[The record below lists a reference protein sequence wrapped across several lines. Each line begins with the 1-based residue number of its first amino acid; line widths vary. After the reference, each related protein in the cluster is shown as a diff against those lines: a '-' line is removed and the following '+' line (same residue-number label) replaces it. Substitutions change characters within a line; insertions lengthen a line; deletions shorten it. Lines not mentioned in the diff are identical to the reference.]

1 MRAARPERHAAEWQV
16 WAALG
21 IVYVVWGS
29 TYLAIRVMVRTMP
42 PLLSGGTRHVTA
54 GLVIFAL
61 LVLWRGR
68 GALRLRRSELIG
80 GGLVG
85 LLLLLGGNGL
95 VVLGEQQVPSGL
107 TALIVAVVPLC
118 VVVLRRIFHE
128 RVHTGTIVGVVAGF
142 VGVAILIVPEGISGR
157 VDTVS
162 MLMIVGA
169 AVSWSIGSYISKR
182 VDMPHDPLASTGVQ
196 MLVGGLGLVA
206 VGGLTGETVQP
217 QMFSAESLLSLG
229 YLIVFGSV
237 LAYTAYTW
245 ALIHASVSRV
255 STYAYVNPVVA
266 VILGGL
272 LLQETI
278 DLTMLIGA
286 AVIIVSVWLV
296 IRTESRKT
304 HPTGALDALPDPP
317 DDEAEPISRPA

>member
-1 MRAARPERHAAEWQV
+1 MGSRPLCTTPPRSNRLTRRSARLTLFAQSRRMRAARPNRHAAEWQV

-42 PLLSGGTRHVTA
+42 PLLSGGTRHVIA
-54 GLVIFAL
+54 GMVIFGL
-61 LVLWRGR
+61 LLLWRGR
-68 GALRLRRSELIG
+68 GGFRLRRSELLG
-80 GGLVG
+80 GGPG
-85 LLLLLGGNGL
+85 W
-95 VVLGEQQVPSGL
+95 
-107 TALIVAVVPLC
+107 A
-118 VVVLRRIFHE
+118 
-128 RVHTGTIVGVVAGF
+128 
-142 VGVAILIVPEGISGR
+142 GVAILVGTESGSGR
-157 VDTVS
+157 VELLS

-169 AVSWSIGSYISKR
+169 AVSWSIGTYISKR

-196 MLVGGLGLVA
+196 MLVGGLGLLA
-206 VGGLTGETVQP
+206 VGGLTGETVHPEQ
-217 QMFSAESLLSLG
+217 FSAESLLSLG

-286 AVIIVSVWLV
+286 AVIIASVWLV
-296 IRTESRKT
+296 IRTEARAPS
-304 HPTGALDALPDPP
+304 PAGAVPG
-317 DDEAEPISRPA
+317 AEP